1 MNLIFHLMKIS
12 YMKLLPQITIN
23 KLIEEQKLSLKPTQN
38 RVCIPIVSRIYK
50 KMRVGIKFTGIKV
63 YGDLIIDGHHRFLA
77 SILAG
82 FDLEKFPSY
91 KTSVTNFIKWE
102 DVEFVYEDWDTM
114 AKIEYLNRIDA
125 ENNGITLEELT
136 ELLK

>member
-1 MNLIFHLMKIS
+1 
-12 YMKLLPQITIN
+12 MKLLPQIEIN

-38 RVCIPIVSRIYK
+38 RLCIPIVFRIYK

-63 YGDLIIDGHHRFLA
+63 DGDLIIDGHHRFLA

-102 DVEFVYEDWDTM
+102 DIEFVDEDWDTM
-114 AKIEYLNRIDA
+114 AKIEYLNMIDA

>member
-38 RVCIPIVSRIYK
+38 RVCIPIVFRIYK

-63 YGDLIIDGHHRFLA
+63 DGDLIIDGHHRFLA